1 MVVVP
6 GDRTYLPPLKAAAR
20 GASSQP
26 ESPWQAATEANT
38 RVKHS
43 EEGEERVSN
52 ETGNACNEGE
62 MRNSPD
68 REFKAVAIKRLTRH
82 QTGHKRMSAMRTP
95 TERQELHWCTK
106 QKSRSRSAR

>member
-52 ETGNACNEGE
+52 KTGNACNEGE

-68 REFKAVAIKRLTRH
+68 RVQSNGHKEAH

>member
-68 REFKAVAIKRLTRH
+68 REFKAVAIKRLTRR
-82 QTGHKRMSAMRTP
+82 GING
-95 TERQELHWCTK
+95 
-106 QKSRSRSAR
+106 